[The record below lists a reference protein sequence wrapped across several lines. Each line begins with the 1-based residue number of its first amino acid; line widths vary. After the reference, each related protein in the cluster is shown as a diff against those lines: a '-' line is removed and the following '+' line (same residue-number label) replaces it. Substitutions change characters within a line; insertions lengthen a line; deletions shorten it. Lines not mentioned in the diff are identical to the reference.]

1 VTIRYSL
8 IKVQR
13 GFVAMEVS
21 GFITYAVAL
30 AIAVAIPGPGVIAL
44 VARSLGSGYR
54 PTLPMLFG
62 MALGD
67 VAYLTAAVLGLA
79 YIASTFGLVFT
90 IIRYLGAAYL
100 LFIAWKF
107 LRAKGEASQI
117 QNEKAQGPL
126 ASFLGGLAITL
137 GNPKVIVFY
146 LALLPTFLD
155 LTAVTHQDLSLL
167 IGLTFVVLM
176 MVLLPYV
183 ILAGRARTLLRT
195 PRALRLLN
203 RTAAGC
209 LTGAAVVVA
218 VKSA

>member
-1 VTIRYSL
+1 MELDAISL
-8 IKVQR
+8 ILLALAIPASFIVSAAAGLGGSLILVPAMMMAIGTKEGIAVAALLLACNNVAKVAVYR
-13 GFVAMEVS
+13 KTLPLRAS
-21 GFITYAVAL
+21 GTVIIAVMLGTALGATLMLKLPELWIRYAVAL
-30 AIAVAIPGPGVIAL
+30 VIAVAIPGPGVIAL

-117 QNEKAQGPL
+117 QNEKIKMKNDNVEYKIIQYNMQH
-126 ASFLGGLAITL
+126 SIT
-137 GNPKVIVFY
+137 
-146 LALLPTFLD
+146 
-155 LTAVTHQDLSLL
+155 H
-167 IGLTFVVLM
+167 
-176 MVLLPYV
+176 
-183 ILAGRARTLLRT
+183 
-195 PRALRLLN
+195 
-203 RTAAGC
+203 
-209 LTGAAVVVA
+209 
-218 VKSA
+218 